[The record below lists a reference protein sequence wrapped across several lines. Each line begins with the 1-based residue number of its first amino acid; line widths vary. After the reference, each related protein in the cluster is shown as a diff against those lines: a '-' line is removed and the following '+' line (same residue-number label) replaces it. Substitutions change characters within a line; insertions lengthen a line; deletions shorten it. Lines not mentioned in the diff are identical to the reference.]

1 MSPAG
6 RSWHDLR
13 RRVITG
19 VALAAFGAFVVW
31 AGGLVFALTAAAAAG
46 LILWEIVRMVAPER
60 ASEALQIG
68 ILAAA
73 AVLLARALPG
83 ALTLPL
89 LAAPIAMGILW
100 LRGNTLLFG
109 LYGFAVLVACYGLI
123 LARDGYGVFWILWLV
138 LTVVMTDIA
147 GYFGGRAIGGAKF
160 WPSVSPSKT
169 WAGVIAGWL
178 AAALVGLALSVGAGA
193 PLSLV
198 VLSVLLSFASQL
210 GDIAQSAFKRRA
222 GVKDSSTLLPGHG
235 GVFDRFDALLG
246 AALFWFGLALVI
258 DIPELSLG

>member
-147 GYFGGRAIGGAKF
+147 GYFGGR
-160 WPSVSPSKT
+160 
-169 WAGVIAGWL
+169 
-178 AAALVGLALSVGAGA
+178 
-193 PLSLV
+193 
-198 VLSVLLSFASQL
+198 
-210 GDIAQSAFKRRA
+210 
-222 GVKDSSTLLPGHG
+222 
-235 GVFDRFDALLG
+235 
-246 AALFWFGLALVI
+246 
-258 DIPELSLG
+258 